1 MLVACLYVRYER
13 NRDARA
19 SNWRLEAMLPDGCA
33 IDMGCFVERNA

>member
-1 MLVACLYVRYER
+1 MLLACLYVRYER

-19 SNWRLEAMLPDGCA
+19 SIWRLEAMLPNGCV